1 MRINPVK
8 IFQQSDNKFLF
19 LVQIFFIITAPTFD
33 PLKMIKLKK
42 KKKTKPQV
50 VKILIYICRKKSLI
64 LCKITNFHVLKKKFG
79 STSPAPGTL

>member
-19 LVQIFFIITAPTFD
+19 LVQNVFIITAPTFD

-42 KKKTKPQV
+42 KKKDQASGCQDFD
-50 VKILIYICRKKSLI
+50 LYM
-64 LCKITNFHVLKKKFG
+64 
-79 STSPAPGTL
+79 

>member
-1 MRINPVK
+1 MFATGDHIK
-8 IFQQSDNKFLF
+8 YDKFLF
-19 LVQIFFIITAPTFD
+19 LVQNFFIITAPTFD
-33 PLKMIKLKK
+33 PLKMIKLKKK

>member
-19 LVQIFFIITAPTFD
+19 LVQNVFIITAPTFD

-42 KKKTKPQV
+42 KKKKDQASGCQDFD
-50 VKILIYICRKKSLI
+50 LYM
-64 LCKITNFHVLKKKFG
+64 
-79 STSPAPGTL
+79 

>member
-19 LVQIFFIITAPTFD
+19 LVPNFFIITAPTFD

-42 KKKTKPQV
+42 KKKKKKKKTKPQV
-50 VKILIYICRKKSLI
+50 VKILIYICRKKIPHPMQNNQLS
-64 LCKITNFHVLKKKFG
+64 C
-79 STSPAPGTL
+79 S